1 MPGKEKPVIQFPGA
15 RTSEQQK
22 NCSEGELLY
31 RFVEAIEE
39 IADSAYAVGM
49 YYKEKGIREGILKEE
64 DFE

>member
-1 MPGKEKPVIQFPGA
+1 MPGKEKPVIQFPKTRIG
-15 RTSEQQK
+15 EQQK
-22 NCSEGELLY
+22 NSSEGELLY

-49 YYKEKGIREGILKEE
+49 YYKEKGIKEGVLKAE